1 MIKHYNLK
9 SYNFALMVLVL
20 LTTTYGIIMI
30 NSANPTFTAKQCLG
44 FAISFVAMLILS
56 FLDYN
61 WILRFYWLIYLVNI
75 LILLAVFV
83 LGKESHGA
91 KRWIP
96 LGSSF
101 TIQPS
106 EWSKVLVILFT
117 AKLCS
122 VLQENYNSAKNLVII
137 AGFSAVPLLL
147 IMKQPDLSTTVLIF
161 LVMFTIIFV
170 AGLSYKVVLSALLI
184 IVPIVLG
191 FMLYISNPNNYVPE
205 MIMKDYQRQRI
216 LTFINGDSENDEEA
230 SQYASGEYQQ
240 EYSVRAIGSGQLYGK
255 GLDNDDPTSLKNANY
270 IAEAQ
275 NDFIFAVIGEELGF
289 VGSVGTILLL
299 SSIVFG
305 CIITALRAKN
315 LSGRLICCGA
325 AAYIGFQTFINI
337 GVVTRL
343 LPNTGLPLPFFSY
356 GLSSLTSLY
365 MIIGLVL
372 NVGLQRK
379 VDEGD
384 DVYAKDFKG
393 VELLTEDETN
403 KINGE
408 YRTGDKNL

>member
-170 AGLSYKVVLSALLI
+170 AGLSYKVILSALLI

-216 LTFINGDSENDEEA
+216 LYFH
-230 SQYASGEYQQ
+230 
-240 EYSVRAIGSGQLYGK
+240 K
-255 GLDNDDPTSLKNANY
+255 W
-270 IAEAQ
+270 
-275 NDFIFAVIGEELGF
+275 
-289 VGSVGTILLL
+289 
-299 SSIVFG
+299 
-305 CIITALRAKN
+305 
-315 LSGRLICCGA
+315 
-325 AAYIGFQTFINI
+325 
-337 GVVTRL
+337 
-343 LPNTGLPLPFFSY
+343 
-356 GLSSLTSLY
+356 
-365 MIIGLVL
+365 
-372 NVGLQRK
+372 
-379 VDEGD
+379 
-384 DVYAKDFKG
+384 
-393 VELLTEDETN
+393 
-403 KINGE
+403 
-408 YRTGDKNL
+408 

>member
-1 MIKHYNLK
+1 M
-9 SYNFALMVLVL
+9 
-20 LTTTYGIIMI
+20 
-30 NSANPTFTAKQCLG
+30 
-44 FAISFVAMLILS
+44 
-56 FLDYN
+56 DYN

-170 AGLSYKVVLSALLI
+170 AGLSYKVILSALLI

-255 GLDNDDPTSLKNANY
+255 GL
-270 IAEAQ
+270 IMM
-275 NDFIFAVIGEELGF
+275 
-289 VGSVGTILLL
+289 ILHL
-299 SSIVFG
+299 
-305 CIITALRAKN
+305 
-315 LSGRLICCGA
+315 
-325 AAYIGFQTFINI
+325 
-337 GVVTRL
+337 
-343 LPNTGLPLPFFSY
+343 
-356 GLSSLTSLY
+356 
-365 MIIGLVL
+365 
-372 NVGLQRK
+372 
-379 VDEGD
+379 
-384 DVYAKDFKG
+384 
-393 VELLTEDETN
+393 
-403 KINGE
+403 
-408 YRTGDKNL
+408 